1 MLLLPELDRKRIIQ
15 ETLVKVRQYISI
27 LTFLEVA
34 RMVYQYADESYR
46 TDLSIYIL
54 QWFIIFLMGICFIM
68 SYKQIDYVKQLVIIL

>member
-34 RMVYQYADESYR
+34 RMVYQYADENYR